1 MKIRKLHRWDVSYE
15 EAVRIQKK
23 LREKLVFSPLEQEVS
38 LIAGADI
45 SFSRKDPRLF
55 AGVVVMKIPEMEI
68 VEQEWTVA
76 EPLFPYVPGFLA
88 FREVPP
94 LCEVFRKLKTK
105 PDAVICDGQG
115 FAHPRG
121 MGLACH
127 LGLFLD
133 LPTVGCAKSRLVG
146 EFSPPANERFAQ
158 SALEYHGE
166 TVGAVLRTRE
176 NVKPV
181 YVSPGHRIDI
191 EGSVE
196 LVTRCVSHYRLS
208 EPIRQAHW
216 LVNRIRK
223 EQTV

>member
-38 LIAGADI
+38 LVAGADI

-55 AGVVVMKIPEMEI
+55 AGVVLMKIPEMEI
-68 VEQEWTVA
+68 VEERWAVA

-94 LCEVFRKLKTK
+94 LCEVFSKLKIK

-115 FAHPRG
+115 FAHPRM

-127 LGLFLD
+127 LGLFLEI
-133 LPTVGCAKSRLVG
+133 PTVGCAKSRLVG
-146 EFSPPANERFAQ
+146 EFFPPANERFAQ
-158 SALEYHGE
+158 SPLEYHGK

-181 YVSPGHRIDI
+181 YVSPGHKIDI
-191 EGSVE
+191 AGSVE
-196 LVTRCVSHYRLS
+196 LVKRCVSRYRLS
-208 EPIRQAHW
+208 EPIRQAHR

-223 EQTV
+223 EQAV